1 MSCCSLS
8 DSHASTP
15 LYFWQMRMVL
25 SRKLQLRGQ
34 SQPQPPQMLLL
45 LLDVVRS
52 Y

>member
-8 DSHASTP
+8 HKHTTSVFLADED
-15 LYFWQMRMVL
+15 VL

-34 SQPQPPQMLLL
+34 MLL
-45 LLDVVRS
+45 LLDVVRP